1 MKSAPVASLIMLC
14 SVLFP
19 APAAPQT
26 MAVQG
31 ETIEVSIVNL
41 DVVVTDKKGHRVFG
55 LPKEGFVVLEDGK
68 PQPITNFS
76 EMRQDEVVADAAG
89 APGSAPAP
97 QPRRQS
103 RVIVVFVDHLR
114 LPHFKI
120 DPIFAGLKK
129 LLRETVQTGD
139 TVMIAS
145 WNRRLTSRL
154 LPTDDLNA
162 VSQTLDTLAKES
174 IGGGFYHVEDMGGG
188 EPAATTQF
196 MMDTGRPAGDDEAS
210 LFDQRPLDDITA
222 YNIRQKINAI
232 KAIVSS
238 ISAFDGK
245 KVMILLTDRLG
256 DYTATQSFDRTPFF
270 TPAYTDGLVAAANA
284 AGVAIYPFY
293 PEGVGMTFQGD
304 ASGSG
309 SFAMNG
315 PRSRWGG
322 GWIRPDDDPR
332 VDNARRRPHIPNDYE
347 TLMNVMSSFN
357 AIASQTGGIAAAG
370 VIDIGKMLPS
380 IRSDLGSY
388 YSLAYKVPSNRH
400 GQSHQIIVKTTDGA
414 YKVRSR
420 RQFIEKSD
428 DTAIRDRVIANLIR
442 APEASSI
449 AVTVSAGPLVR
460 IKQHMFSVPITITVP
475 RSSVTMMPADGTNR
489 GSFTVYIAPGRTL
502 GYGPGVWTQKVPFT
516 AASESKDG
524 SFTYE
529 FDLVTDPATDRLSI
543 GVMDDLSRDT
553 GFARIDLSIRPD

>member
-1 MKSAPVASLIMLC
+1 MKSARAASLVVVCAFLLP
-14 SVLFP
+14 SP
-19 APAAPQT
+19 AVSQT

-31 ETIEVSIVNL
+31 ETIEVSIVNV
-41 DVVVTDKKGHRVFG
+41 DVVVTDKKGHRIFG
-55 LPKEGFVVLEDGK
+55 LPREAFEVLEDGK
-68 PQPITNFS
+68 PQPITNFT
-76 EMRQDEVVADAAG
+76 EMRQDEVVADPSAS
-89 APGSAPAP
+89 GSAP
-97 QPRRQS
+97 QLKRQS

-120 DPIFAGLKK
+120 DPIFEGLKK

-154 LPTDDLNA
+154 RPTDDLTA
-162 VSQTLDTLAKES
+162 ISRTLDTLAKES
-174 IGGGFYHVEDMGGG
+174 IGGGFYHVEDAGGG
-188 EPAATTQF
+188 ESAANTQF
-196 MMDTGRPAGDDEAS
+196 LMETGRPAAGDDTGG
-210 LFDQRPLDDITA
+210 LFAQRPLDDITA
-222 YNIRQKINAI
+222 YNIRQKINAM

-256 DYTATQSFDRTPFF
+256 DYSANQSFDRTPFF

-293 PEGVGMTFQGD
+293 PEGVGWTFQGD

-309 SFAMNG
+309 SFAMNS
-315 PRSRWGG
+315 PTSRWGG
-322 GWIRPDDDPR
+322 SMRGDDDPR
-332 VDNARRRPHIPNDYE
+332 VDNARRPPHTPNAYE
-347 TLMNVMSSFN
+347 TLMNVMTSFD

-370 VIDIGKMLPS
+370 VIDIGRMLPS

-388 YSLAYKVPSNRH
+388 YSLAYKVPSNRR
-400 GQSHQIIVKTTDGA
+400 GQSHQVVVKTIEGN
-414 YKVRSR
+414 YRVRSR

-428 DTAIRDRVIANLIR
+428 DAAMRDRVIANLIR

-449 AVTVSAGPLVR
+449 AVTVSAGRLVHL
-460 IKQHMFSVPITITVP
+460 KQHTYSVPIVIRVP
-475 RSSVTMMPADGTNR
+475 RSSLTMMPAEGKNR
-489 GSFTVYIAPGRTL
+489 GSFTVYLAPGRTL

-516 AASESKDG
+516 AGSESKDG

-529 FDLVTDPATDRLSI
+529 FDLVTDPATDRLSVGI
-543 GVMDDLSRDT
+543 MDDLSRDT